1 MTTTTST
8 RRQASGGRDYGY
20 SNARIRGMRAQL
32 MKKPY
37 LDELI
42 GLPDINRLIQELSET
57 EYGSDIEEALIHGR
71 DAAAVDEALKN
82 NMVRTFQKV
91 SGFLNDEAQY
101 ILVTLLARWD
111 IFNIKTI
118 LRGKHMHLTAEVVSE
133 GLLPAGYLTQVD
145 LEALAMQDD
154 LRAVVDTA
162 MTWGLPFAGALSDG
176 YALFHET
183 GELSAMELALDRY
196 YASWAT
202 ARLSKRRA
210 NMKIARK
217 VLGMQIDI
225 MNLVMV
231 FRLQKADTESLQV
244 LDFFLDGGLFI
255 KPDLYEELGQM
266 SDIDEVLDR
275 LRGTPYGM
283 ALDDAAIKYL
293 EENSIAVF
301 ERALEDYFMR
311 KTLSQASGDPLGI
324 GVAIA
329 YLWGKQNEITNL
341 RIIVKGKSVGMPEER
356 VRGELILV

>member
-1 MTTTTST
+1 
-8 RRQASGGRDYGY
+8 
-20 SNARIRGMRAQL
+20 

-42 GLPDINRLIQELSET
+42 ALPDISRLIQELSET
-57 EYGSDIEEALIHGR
+57 DYGPDLEEALIHGR
-71 DAAAVDEALKN
+71 DAASVDEALKN
-82 NMVRTFQKV
+82 NMVRTYQKV

-101 ILVTLLARWD
+101 ILITLLARWD

-118 LRGKHMHLTAEVVSE
+118 LRGKQMHLTAEQVSE

-154 LRAVVDTA
+154 IRAVVDTA
-162 MTWGLPFAGALSDG
+162 MTWQLPFAGALSEG
-176 YALFHET
+176 YAQYHET
-183 GELSAMELALDRY
+183 DELAAMELALDRY
-196 YASWAT
+196 YATWAVE
-202 ARLSKRRA
+202 RLRKRRA
-210 NMKIARK
+210 NMKVARK

-231 FRLQKADTESLQV
+231 FRLQKADTESIEV
-244 LDFFLDGGLFI
+244 ESFFLNGGLDI
-255 KPDLYEELGQM
+255 DIDLYKELGEM

-275 LRGTPYGM
+275 LRNTSYGI
-283 ALDDAAIKYL
+283 ALDEAAIKYL

-311 KTLSQASGDPLGI
+311 KTLSQATGDPLGI

-329 YLWGKQNEITNL
+329 YLWAKQNEITNL
-341 RIIVKGKSVGMPEER
+341 RIIVKGKAVGMPEDR